1 MDLKQEVSLSALKR
15 GKAPAYPV
23 KTSINLVDT
32 QQQRG
37 NLLAQLGL
45 FTIALVLIGVFAKF
59 AVVDPLAASAASSN
73 EVSAA
78 QARLD
83 VLAAENADY
92 AELNA
97 QYDRYVVPGLS
108 EEEQNLVD
116 RDVVLNL
123 LQQKVMGVGHLSSL
137 RMEKNTATVT
147 CLGADLNE
155 VSALVESLESDQ
167 RVAHVTVSTAQGE
180 NDSSTSATIQ
190 IVFAG
195 PLDVEGDGGSKEPAM
210 ARRSVLNRS
219 FSTSEKVLMLVLAVL
234 LVVACY
240 YFLVV
245 KNVADTIAA
254 NEDRLAD
261 IEISINAQEMLAA
274 DRARM
279 KAELEALGEDGT
291 LPVVAVYDNIRNEL
305 NELNALMGGATT
317 YNLSFAQP
325 TVEDK
330 LVRREVTV
338 SFTVPDYAAAL
349 DVVRKL
355 ENGTYRCEIT
365 DFSVIGD
372 MLADGT
378 VDSVDAVLTVTYLE
392 TTNGAA
398 TTAGL
403 VEKAK

>member
-15 GKAPAYPV
+15 GKALAYPV

-45 FTIALVLIGVFAKF
+45 FAIALVLIGVFAKF

-195 PLDVEGDGGSKEPAM
+195 PLDVEGDGGSKE
-210 ARRSVLNRS
+210 
-219 FSTSEKVLMLVLAVL
+219 K
-234 LVVACY
+234 
-240 YFLVV
+240 
-245 KNVADTIAA
+245 
-254 NEDRLAD
+254 
-261 IEISINAQEMLAA
+261 
-274 DRARM
+274 
-279 KAELEALGEDGT
+279 
-291 LPVVAVYDNIRNEL
+291 
-305 NELNALMGGATT
+305 GA
-317 YNLSFAQP
+317 
-325 TVEDK
+325 
-330 LVRREVTV
+330 
-338 SFTVPDYAAAL
+338 
-349 DVVRKL
+349 
-355 ENGTYRCEIT
+355 
-365 DFSVIGD
+365 GD
-372 MLADGT
+372 
-378 VDSVDAVLTVTYLE
+378 
-392 TTNGAA
+392 GAA
-398 TTAGL
+398 
-403 VEKAK
+403 

>member
-1 MDLKQEVSLSALKR
+1 
-15 GKAPAYPV
+15 
-23 KTSINLVDT
+23 
-32 QQQRG
+32 
-37 NLLAQLGL
+37 
-45 FTIALVLIGVFAKF
+45 
-59 AVVDPLAASAASSN
+59 
-73 EVSAA
+73 
-78 QARLD
+78 
-83 VLAAENADY
+83 
-92 AELNA
+92 
-97 QYDRYVVPGLS
+97 
-108 EEEQNLVD
+108 
-116 RDVVLNL
+116 
-123 LQQKVMGVGHLSSL
+123 
-137 RMEKNTATVT
+137 
-147 CLGADLNE
+147 
-155 VSALVESLESDQ
+155 
-167 RVAHVTVSTAQGE
+167 
-180 NDSSTSATIQ
+180 
-190 IVFAG
+190 
-195 PLDVEGDGGSKEPAM
+195 M

-355 ENGTYRCEIT
+355 KNGTYRCEIT

>member
-97 QYDRYVVPGLS
+97 QYD
-108 EEEQNLVD
+108 
-116 RDVVLNL
+116 VVLNL

-195 PLDVEGDGGSKEPAM
+195 PLDVEGDGGSKE
-210 ARRSVLNRS
+210 
-219 FSTSEKVLMLVLAVL
+219 K
-234 LVVACY
+234 
-240 YFLVV
+240 
-245 KNVADTIAA
+245 
-254 NEDRLAD
+254 
-261 IEISINAQEMLAA
+261 
-274 DRARM
+274 
-279 KAELEALGEDGT
+279 
-291 LPVVAVYDNIRNEL
+291 
-305 NELNALMGGATT
+305 GA
-317 YNLSFAQP
+317 
-325 TVEDK
+325 
-330 LVRREVTV
+330 
-338 SFTVPDYAAAL
+338 
-349 DVVRKL
+349 
-355 ENGTYRCEIT
+355 
-365 DFSVIGD
+365 GD
-372 MLADGT
+372 
-378 VDSVDAVLTVTYLE
+378 
-392 TTNGAA
+392 GAA
-398 TTAGL
+398 
-403 VEKAK
+403 

>member
-1 MDLKQEVSLSALKR
+1 
-15 GKAPAYPV
+15 
-23 KTSINLVDT
+23 
-32 QQQRG
+32 
-37 NLLAQLGL
+37 
-45 FTIALVLIGVFAKF
+45 
-59 AVVDPLAASAASSN
+59 
-73 EVSAA
+73 
-78 QARLD
+78 
-83 VLAAENADY
+83 
-92 AELNA
+92 
-97 QYDRYVVPGLS
+97 
-108 EEEQNLVD
+108 
-116 RDVVLNL
+116 
-123 LQQKVMGVGHLSSL
+123 
-137 RMEKNTATVT
+137 
-147 CLGADLNE
+147 
-155 VSALVESLESDQ
+155 
-167 RVAHVTVSTAQGE
+167 
-180 NDSSTSATIQ
+180 
-190 IVFAG
+190 
-195 PLDVEGDGGSKEPAM
+195 
-210 ARRSVLNRS
+210 
-219 FSTSEKVLMLVLAVL
+219 
-234 LVVACY
+234 
-240 YFLVV
+240 
-245 KNVADTIAA
+245 
-254 NEDRLAD
+254 
-261 IEISINAQEMLAA
+261 MLAA

-330 LVRREVTV
+330 LVRREATV

>member
-147 CLGADLNE
+147 N
-155 VSALVESLESDQ
+155 V
-167 RVAHVTVSTAQGE
+167 VTITDNQTSFVPYLAASRGRLPRSICFVMFSNTTMA
-180 NDSSTSATIQ
+180 SSTTIP
-190 IVFAG
+190 I
-195 PLDVEGDGGSKEPAM
+195 AM
-210 ARRSVLNRS
+210 DRDDSDMILSDSPVANR
-219 FSTSEKVLMLVLAVL
+219 
-234 LVVACY
+234 
-240 YFLVV
+240 
-245 KNVADTIAA
+245 
-254 NEDRLAD
+254 
-261 IEISINAQEMLAA
+261 
-274 DRARM
+274 
-279 KAELEALGEDGT
+279 
-291 LPVVAVYDNIRNEL
+291 
-305 NELNALMGGATT
+305 
-317 YNLSFAQP
+317 
-325 TVEDK
+325 
-330 LVRREVTV
+330 
-338 SFTVPDYAAAL
+338 
-349 DVVRKL
+349 
-355 ENGTYRCEIT
+355 
-365 DFSVIGD
+365 
-372 MLADGT
+372 
-378 VDSVDAVLTVTYLE
+378 
-392 TTNGAA
+392 
-398 TTAGL
+398 
-403 VEKAK
+403 

>member
-45 FTIALVLIGVFAKF
+45 FAIALVLIGVFAKF

-97 QYDRYVVPGLS
+97 QYDRYVVP
-108 EEEQNLVD
+108 
-116 RDVVLNL
+116 NL

-195 PLDVEGDGGSKEPAM
+195 PLDVEGDGGSKE
-210 ARRSVLNRS
+210 
-219 FSTSEKVLMLVLAVL
+219 K
-234 LVVACY
+234 
-240 YFLVV
+240 
-245 KNVADTIAA
+245 
-254 NEDRLAD
+254 
-261 IEISINAQEMLAA
+261 
-274 DRARM
+274 
-279 KAELEALGEDGT
+279 
-291 LPVVAVYDNIRNEL
+291 
-305 NELNALMGGATT
+305 GA
-317 YNLSFAQP
+317 
-325 TVEDK
+325 
-330 LVRREVTV
+330 
-338 SFTVPDYAAAL
+338 
-349 DVVRKL
+349 
-355 ENGTYRCEIT
+355 
-365 DFSVIGD
+365 GD
-372 MLADGT
+372 
-378 VDSVDAVLTVTYLE
+378 
-392 TTNGAA
+392 GAA
-398 TTAGL
+398 
-403 VEKAK
+403 

>member
-1 MDLKQEVSLSALKR
+1 
-15 GKAPAYPV
+15 
-23 KTSINLVDT
+23 
-32 QQQRG
+32 
-37 NLLAQLGL
+37 
-45 FTIALVLIGVFAKF
+45 
-59 AVVDPLAASAASSN
+59 
-73 EVSAA
+73 
-78 QARLD
+78 
-83 VLAAENADY
+83 
-92 AELNA
+92 
-97 QYDRYVVPGLS
+97 
-108 EEEQNLVD
+108 
-116 RDVVLNL
+116 
-123 LQQKVMGVGHLSSL
+123 
-137 RMEKNTATVT
+137 
-147 CLGADLNE
+147 
-155 VSALVESLESDQ
+155 
-167 RVAHVTVSTAQGE
+167 
-180 NDSSTSATIQ
+180 
-190 IVFAG
+190 
-195 PLDVEGDGGSKEPAM
+195 M

-279 KAELEALGEDGT
+279 KAELEALG
-291 LPVVAVYDNIRNEL
+291 DNIRNEL

>member
-59 AVVDPLAASAASSN
+59 AVVDPLA
-73 EVSAA
+73 
-78 QARLD
+78 ARLD

-195 PLDVEGDGGSKEPAM
+195 PLDVEGDGGSKE
-210 ARRSVLNRS
+210 
-219 FSTSEKVLMLVLAVL
+219 K
-234 LVVACY
+234 
-240 YFLVV
+240 
-245 KNVADTIAA
+245 
-254 NEDRLAD
+254 
-261 IEISINAQEMLAA
+261 
-274 DRARM
+274 
-279 KAELEALGEDGT
+279 
-291 LPVVAVYDNIRNEL
+291 
-305 NELNALMGGATT
+305 GA
-317 YNLSFAQP
+317 
-325 TVEDK
+325 
-330 LVRREVTV
+330 
-338 SFTVPDYAAAL
+338 
-349 DVVRKL
+349 
-355 ENGTYRCEIT
+355 
-365 DFSVIGD
+365 GD
-372 MLADGT
+372 
-378 VDSVDAVLTVTYLE
+378 
-392 TTNGAA
+392 GAA
-398 TTAGL
+398 
-403 VEKAK
+403 

>member
-155 VSALVESLESDQ
+155 VSTLVESLESDQ

-195 PLDVEGDGGSKEPAM
+195 PLDVEGDGGSKE
-210 ARRSVLNRS
+210 
-219 FSTSEKVLMLVLAVL
+219 K
-234 LVVACY
+234 
-240 YFLVV
+240 
-245 KNVADTIAA
+245 
-254 NEDRLAD
+254 
-261 IEISINAQEMLAA
+261 
-274 DRARM
+274 
-279 KAELEALGEDGT
+279 
-291 LPVVAVYDNIRNEL
+291 
-305 NELNALMGGATT
+305 GA
-317 YNLSFAQP
+317 
-325 TVEDK
+325 
-330 LVRREVTV
+330 
-338 SFTVPDYAAAL
+338 
-349 DVVRKL
+349 
-355 ENGTYRCEIT
+355 
-365 DFSVIGD
+365 GD
-372 MLADGT
+372 
-378 VDSVDAVLTVTYLE
+378 
-392 TTNGAA
+392 GAA
-398 TTAGL
+398 
-403 VEKAK
+403 

>member
-1 MDLKQEVSLSALKR
+1 
-15 GKAPAYPV
+15 
-23 KTSINLVDT
+23 
-32 QQQRG
+32 
-37 NLLAQLGL
+37 
-45 FTIALVLIGVFAKF
+45 
-59 AVVDPLAASAASSN
+59 
-73 EVSAA
+73 
-78 QARLD
+78 
-83 VLAAENADY
+83 
-92 AELNA
+92 
-97 QYDRYVVPGLS
+97 
-108 EEEQNLVD
+108 
-116 RDVVLNL
+116 
-123 LQQKVMGVGHLSSL
+123 
-137 RMEKNTATVT
+137 
-147 CLGADLNE
+147 
-155 VSALVESLESDQ
+155 
-167 RVAHVTVSTAQGE
+167 
-180 NDSSTSATIQ
+180 
-190 IVFAG
+190 
-195 PLDVEGDGGSKEPAM
+195 M

-338 SFTVPDYAAAL
+338 SIHGARLRGCAGRGAQAGERYVPLRDHRL
-349 DVVRKL
+349 LRDRRHVGRR
-355 ENGTYRCEIT
+355 YRGQRRCC
-365 DFSVIGD
+365 
-372 MLADGT
+372 ADCHLLGNH
-378 VDSVDAVLTVTYLE
+378 E
-392 TTNGAA
+392 RRRNHRRPR
-398 TTAGL
+398 
-403 VEKAK
+403 

>member
-1 MDLKQEVSLSALKR
+1 MRLRAR
-15 GKAPAYPV
+15 WV

-45 FTIALVLIGVFAKF
+45 FAIALVLIGVFAKF

-195 PLDVEGDGGSKEPAM
+195 PLDVEGDGGSKE
-210 ARRSVLNRS
+210 
-219 FSTSEKVLMLVLAVL
+219 K
-234 LVVACY
+234 
-240 YFLVV
+240 
-245 KNVADTIAA
+245 
-254 NEDRLAD
+254 
-261 IEISINAQEMLAA
+261 
-274 DRARM
+274 
-279 KAELEALGEDGT
+279 
-291 LPVVAVYDNIRNEL
+291 
-305 NELNALMGGATT
+305 GA
-317 YNLSFAQP
+317 
-325 TVEDK
+325 
-330 LVRREVTV
+330 
-338 SFTVPDYAAAL
+338 
-349 DVVRKL
+349 
-355 ENGTYRCEIT
+355 
-365 DFSVIGD
+365 GD
-372 MLADGT
+372 
-378 VDSVDAVLTVTYLE
+378 
-392 TTNGAA
+392 GAA
-398 TTAGL
+398 
-403 VEKAK
+403 

>member
-1 MDLKQEVSLSALKR
+1 
-15 GKAPAYPV
+15 
-23 KTSINLVDT
+23 
-32 QQQRG
+32 
-37 NLLAQLGL
+37 
-45 FTIALVLIGVFAKF
+45 
-59 AVVDPLAASAASSN
+59 
-73 EVSAA
+73 
-78 QARLD
+78 
-83 VLAAENADY
+83 
-92 AELNA
+92 
-97 QYDRYVVPGLS
+97 
-108 EEEQNLVD
+108 
-116 RDVVLNL
+116 
-123 LQQKVMGVGHLSSL
+123 
-137 RMEKNTATVT
+137 
-147 CLGADLNE
+147 
-155 VSALVESLESDQ
+155 
-167 RVAHVTVSTAQGE
+167 
-180 NDSSTSATIQ
+180 
-190 IVFAG
+190 
-195 PLDVEGDGGSKEPAM
+195 M

-245 KNVADTIAA
+245 KNVA

-317 YNLSFAQP
+317 YNLSFAPP

-378 VDSVDAVLTVTYLE
+378 VDGVDAVLTVTYVE
-392 TTNGAA
+392 TPTGAA
-398 TTAGL
+398 TSAGL
-403 VEKAK
+403 VEKGK

>member
-45 FTIALVLIGVFAKF
+45 FAIALVLIGVFAKF

-83 VLAAENADY
+83 VLAADY

-195 PLDVEGDGGSKEPAM
+195 PLDVEGDGGSKE
-210 ARRSVLNRS
+210 
-219 FSTSEKVLMLVLAVL
+219 K
-234 LVVACY
+234 
-240 YFLVV
+240 
-245 KNVADTIAA
+245 
-254 NEDRLAD
+254 
-261 IEISINAQEMLAA
+261 
-274 DRARM
+274 
-279 KAELEALGEDGT
+279 
-291 LPVVAVYDNIRNEL
+291 
-305 NELNALMGGATT
+305 GA
-317 YNLSFAQP
+317 
-325 TVEDK
+325 
-330 LVRREVTV
+330 
-338 SFTVPDYAAAL
+338 
-349 DVVRKL
+349 
-355 ENGTYRCEIT
+355 
-365 DFSVIGD
+365 GD
-372 MLADGT
+372 
-378 VDSVDAVLTVTYLE
+378 
-392 TTNGAA
+392 GAA
-398 TTAGL
+398 
-403 VEKAK
+403 

>member
-1 MDLKQEVSLSALKR
+1 
-15 GKAPAYPV
+15 
-23 KTSINLVDT
+23 
-32 QQQRG
+32 
-37 NLLAQLGL
+37 
-45 FTIALVLIGVFAKF
+45 
-59 AVVDPLAASAASSN
+59 
-73 EVSAA
+73 
-78 QARLD
+78 
-83 VLAAENADY
+83 
-92 AELNA
+92 
-97 QYDRYVVPGLS
+97 
-108 EEEQNLVD
+108 
-116 RDVVLNL
+116 
-123 LQQKVMGVGHLSSL
+123 
-137 RMEKNTATVT
+137 
-147 CLGADLNE
+147 
-155 VSALVESLESDQ
+155 
-167 RVAHVTVSTAQGE
+167 
-180 NDSSTSATIQ
+180 
-190 IVFAG
+190 
-195 PLDVEGDGGSKEPAM
+195 M

-254 NEDRLAD
+254 NEDRLA
-261 IEISINAQEMLAA
+261 
-274 DRARM
+274 
-279 KAELEALGEDGT
+279 ELEALGEAGT

-365 DFSVIGD
+365 DFSVNGD

-378 VDSVDAVLTVTYLE
+378 VDGVDAVLTVTYLE

>member
-1 MDLKQEVSLSALKR
+1 MDLKQEVSLSELKR

-45 FTIALVLIGVFAKF
+45 FAIALVLIGVFAKF

-195 PLDVEGDGGSKEPAM
+195 PLDVEGDGGSKE
-210 ARRSVLNRS
+210 
-219 FSTSEKVLMLVLAVL
+219 K
-234 LVVACY
+234 
-240 YFLVV
+240 
-245 KNVADTIAA
+245 
-254 NEDRLAD
+254 
-261 IEISINAQEMLAA
+261 
-274 DRARM
+274 
-279 KAELEALGEDGT
+279 
-291 LPVVAVYDNIRNEL
+291 
-305 NELNALMGGATT
+305 GA
-317 YNLSFAQP
+317 
-325 TVEDK
+325 
-330 LVRREVTV
+330 
-338 SFTVPDYAAAL
+338 
-349 DVVRKL
+349 
-355 ENGTYRCEIT
+355 
-365 DFSVIGD
+365 GD
-372 MLADGT
+372 
-378 VDSVDAVLTVTYLE
+378 
-392 TTNGAA
+392 GAA
-398 TTAGL
+398 
-403 VEKAK
+403 

>member
-15 GKAPAYPV
+15 GKAPAYSV

-45 FTIALVLIGVFAKF
+45 FAIALVLIGVFAKF

-195 PLDVEGDGGSKEPAM
+195 PLDVEGDGGSKE
-210 ARRSVLNRS
+210 
-219 FSTSEKVLMLVLAVL
+219 K
-234 LVVACY
+234 
-240 YFLVV
+240 
-245 KNVADTIAA
+245 
-254 NEDRLAD
+254 
-261 IEISINAQEMLAA
+261 
-274 DRARM
+274 
-279 KAELEALGEDGT
+279 
-291 LPVVAVYDNIRNEL
+291 
-305 NELNALMGGATT
+305 GA
-317 YNLSFAQP
+317 
-325 TVEDK
+325 
-330 LVRREVTV
+330 
-338 SFTVPDYAAAL
+338 
-349 DVVRKL
+349 
-355 ENGTYRCEIT
+355 
-365 DFSVIGD
+365 GD
-372 MLADGT
+372 
-378 VDSVDAVLTVTYLE
+378 
-392 TTNGAA
+392 GAA
-398 TTAGL
+398 
-403 VEKAK
+403 

>member
-15 GKAPAYPV
+15 GKAPAYTV

-45 FTIALVLIGVFAKF
+45 FAIALVLIGIFTKF

-108 EEEQNLVD
+108 EEERNLVD

-195 PLDVEGDGGSKEPAM
+195 PLDVEGDGGSKE
-210 ARRSVLNRS
+210 
-219 FSTSEKVLMLVLAVL
+219 K
-234 LVVACY
+234 
-240 YFLVV
+240 
-245 KNVADTIAA
+245 
-254 NEDRLAD
+254 
-261 IEISINAQEMLAA
+261 
-274 DRARM
+274 
-279 KAELEALGEDGT
+279 
-291 LPVVAVYDNIRNEL
+291 
-305 NELNALMGGATT
+305 GA
-317 YNLSFAQP
+317 
-325 TVEDK
+325 
-330 LVRREVTV
+330 
-338 SFTVPDYAAAL
+338 
-349 DVVRKL
+349 
-355 ENGTYRCEIT
+355 
-365 DFSVIGD
+365 GD
-372 MLADGT
+372 
-378 VDSVDAVLTVTYLE
+378 
-392 TTNGAA
+392 GAA
-398 TTAGL
+398 
-403 VEKAK
+403 

>member
-45 FTIALVLIGVFAKF
+45 FAIALVLIGVFAKF

-108 EEEQNLVD
+108 EEEQN
-116 RDVVLNL
+116 
-123 LQQKVMGVGHLSSL
+123 
-137 RMEKNTATVT
+137 
-147 CLGADLNE
+147 
-155 VSALVESLESDQ
+155 ALVESLESDQ

-195 PLDVEGDGGSKEPAM
+195 PLDVEGDGGSKE
-210 ARRSVLNRS
+210 
-219 FSTSEKVLMLVLAVL
+219 K
-234 LVVACY
+234 
-240 YFLVV
+240 
-245 KNVADTIAA
+245 
-254 NEDRLAD
+254 
-261 IEISINAQEMLAA
+261 
-274 DRARM
+274 
-279 KAELEALGEDGT
+279 
-291 LPVVAVYDNIRNEL
+291 
-305 NELNALMGGATT
+305 GA
-317 YNLSFAQP
+317 
-325 TVEDK
+325 
-330 LVRREVTV
+330 
-338 SFTVPDYAAAL
+338 
-349 DVVRKL
+349 
-355 ENGTYRCEIT
+355 
-365 DFSVIGD
+365 GD
-372 MLADGT
+372 
-378 VDSVDAVLTVTYLE
+378 
-392 TTNGAA
+392 GAA
-398 TTAGL
+398 
-403 VEKAK
+403 

>member
-1 MDLKQEVSLSALKR
+1 
-15 GKAPAYPV
+15 
-23 KTSINLVDT
+23 
-32 QQQRG
+32 
-37 NLLAQLGL
+37 
-45 FTIALVLIGVFAKF
+45 
-59 AVVDPLAASAASSN
+59 
-73 EVSAA
+73 
-78 QARLD
+78 
-83 VLAAENADY
+83 
-92 AELNA
+92 
-97 QYDRYVVPGLS
+97 
-108 EEEQNLVD
+108 
-116 RDVVLNL
+116 
-123 LQQKVMGVGHLSSL
+123 
-137 RMEKNTATVT
+137 
-147 CLGADLNE
+147 
-155 VSALVESLESDQ
+155 
-167 RVAHVTVSTAQGE
+167 
-180 NDSSTSATIQ
+180 
-190 IVFAG
+190 
-195 PLDVEGDGGSKEPAM
+195 M

-254 NEDRLAD
+254 NEDRLGGHAH
-261 IEISINAQEMLAA
+261 QLAA

-365 DFSVIGD
+365 DFSVNGD

-378 VDSVDAVLTVTYLE
+378 VDGVDAVLTVTYLE

>member
-1 MDLKQEVSLSALKR
+1 
-15 GKAPAYPV
+15 
-23 KTSINLVDT
+23 
-32 QQQRG
+32 
-37 NLLAQLGL
+37 
-45 FTIALVLIGVFAKF
+45 
-59 AVVDPLAASAASSN
+59 
-73 EVSAA
+73 
-78 QARLD
+78 
-83 VLAAENADY
+83 
-92 AELNA
+92 
-97 QYDRYVVPGLS
+97 
-108 EEEQNLVD
+108 
-116 RDVVLNL
+116 
-123 LQQKVMGVGHLSSL
+123 
-137 RMEKNTATVT
+137 
-147 CLGADLNE
+147 
-155 VSALVESLESDQ
+155 
-167 RVAHVTVSTAQGE
+167 
-180 NDSSTSATIQ
+180 
-190 IVFAG
+190 
-195 PLDVEGDGGSKEPAM
+195 M

-325 TVEDK
+325 T
-330 LVRREVTV
+330 
-338 SFTVPDYAAAL
+338 AAAL

>member
-1 MDLKQEVSLSALKR
+1 
-15 GKAPAYPV
+15 
-23 KTSINLVDT
+23 
-32 QQQRG
+32 
-37 NLLAQLGL
+37 
-45 FTIALVLIGVFAKF
+45 
-59 AVVDPLAASAASSN
+59 
-73 EVSAA
+73 
-78 QARLD
+78 
-83 VLAAENADY
+83 
-92 AELNA
+92 
-97 QYDRYVVPGLS
+97 
-108 EEEQNLVD
+108 
-116 RDVVLNL
+116 
-123 LQQKVMGVGHLSSL
+123 
-137 RMEKNTATVT
+137 
-147 CLGADLNE
+147 
-155 VSALVESLESDQ
+155 
-167 RVAHVTVSTAQGE
+167 
-180 NDSSTSATIQ
+180 
-190 IVFAG
+190 
-195 PLDVEGDGGSKEPAM
+195 M

-261 IEISINAQEMLAA
+261 IEISVNAQEMLAA

-291 LPVVAVYDNIRNEL
+291 LPVVAVYANIR
-305 NELNALMGGATT
+305 NELNALMGVATT

-365 DFSVIGD
+365 DFSVNGD

-378 VDSVDAVLTVTYLE
+378 VDGVDAVLTVTYLE

>member
-1 MDLKQEVSLSALKR
+1 MDLKQEVSLSALQR

-45 FTIALVLIGVFAKF
+45 FAIALVLIGVFAKF

-195 PLDVEGDGGSKEPAM
+195 PLDVEGDGGSKE
-210 ARRSVLNRS
+210 
-219 FSTSEKVLMLVLAVL
+219 K
-234 LVVACY
+234 
-240 YFLVV
+240 
-245 KNVADTIAA
+245 
-254 NEDRLAD
+254 
-261 IEISINAQEMLAA
+261 
-274 DRARM
+274 
-279 KAELEALGEDGT
+279 
-291 LPVVAVYDNIRNEL
+291 
-305 NELNALMGGATT
+305 GA
-317 YNLSFAQP
+317 
-325 TVEDK
+325 
-330 LVRREVTV
+330 
-338 SFTVPDYAAAL
+338 
-349 DVVRKL
+349 
-355 ENGTYRCEIT
+355 
-365 DFSVIGD
+365 GD
-372 MLADGT
+372 
-378 VDSVDAVLTVTYLE
+378 
-392 TTNGAA
+392 GAA
-398 TTAGL
+398 
-403 VEKAK
+403 

>member
-97 QYDRYVVPGLS
+97 QYDR
-108 EEEQNLVD
+108 
-116 RDVVLNL
+116 DVVLNL

-195 PLDVEGDGGSKEPAM
+195 PLDVEGDGGSKE
-210 ARRSVLNRS
+210 
-219 FSTSEKVLMLVLAVL
+219 K
-234 LVVACY
+234 
-240 YFLVV
+240 
-245 KNVADTIAA
+245 
-254 NEDRLAD
+254 
-261 IEISINAQEMLAA
+261 
-274 DRARM
+274 
-279 KAELEALGEDGT
+279 
-291 LPVVAVYDNIRNEL
+291 
-305 NELNALMGGATT
+305 GA
-317 YNLSFAQP
+317 
-325 TVEDK
+325 
-330 LVRREVTV
+330 
-338 SFTVPDYAAAL
+338 
-349 DVVRKL
+349 
-355 ENGTYRCEIT
+355 
-365 DFSVIGD
+365 GD
-372 MLADGT
+372 
-378 VDSVDAVLTVTYLE
+378 
-392 TTNGAA
+392 GAA
-398 TTAGL
+398 
-403 VEKAK
+403 